1 LHERGRH
8 SSPGNDW
15 SSRTSTVRAVMNAPV
30 RPPPGLY
37 GDELAASFGA
47 DAPAPFVV
55 TRSMPHA
62 EFAVTELRVDDPVG
76 RISDPLP
83 CDDAYLISHELR
95 AYRGME
101 YWENGRHLTTY
112 DLRAGETTITDLRR
126 EPRVKFEV
134 PVHCML
140 WLVPRAALDVLADDA
155 NVPRIGGLPHAPGV
169 GFADETIRHLNLAAI
184 AALQRPGQVSR
195 LFVDH
200 LILAFAAHVAQT
212 YGGMQTEPRLVKGGL
227 APWQERRAK
236 EMLLADLAG
245 ATPLA
250 EIATACGLSPGHFAR
265 AFRRSTGLAPHAWLL
280 KARVEYAMTLLRQAD
295 SSLSEIALS
304 CGFADHSHFS
314 RVFTR
319 QTGQSPRDWR
329 RLAVR

>member
-1 LHERGRH
+1 MTATL
-8 SSPGNDW
+8 
-15 SSRTSTVRAVMNAPV
+15 NAPV
-30 RPPPGLY
+30 RPPRRLY

-47 DAPAPFVV
+47 EAPAPSIV

-62 EFAVTELRVDDPVG
+62 ELAVTELGVDNPAG
-76 RISDPLP
+76 RISDALP
-83 CDDAYLISHELR
+83 CDNAYLISHELR

-101 YWENGRHLTTY
+101 YWEGGRHVTTY

-126 EPRVKFEV
+126 EPQVKFEV

-140 WLVPRAALDVLADDA
+140 WLVPGAALDLLADDA
-155 NVPRIGGLPHAPGV
+155 NAPRIDGLPHGPGV
-169 GFADETIRHLNLAAI
+169 GFTDETIRHLNLAAV
-184 AALQRPGQVSR
+184 AALQGPGQVSR
-195 LFVDH
+195 LFADH
-200 LILAFAAHVAQT
+200 LTLAFAAHVAET
-212 YGGMQTEPRLVKGGL
+212 YGGMEPAARLIKGGL

-236 EMLLADLAG
+236 EMLAADLAG

-250 EIATACGLSPGHFAR
+250 EIAEACGLSSGHFAR

-280 KARVEYAMTLLRQAD
+280 KARVEHAMTLLRRPD
-295 SSLSEIALS
+295 PSLSEIALA

-329 RLAVR
+329 RLAIR